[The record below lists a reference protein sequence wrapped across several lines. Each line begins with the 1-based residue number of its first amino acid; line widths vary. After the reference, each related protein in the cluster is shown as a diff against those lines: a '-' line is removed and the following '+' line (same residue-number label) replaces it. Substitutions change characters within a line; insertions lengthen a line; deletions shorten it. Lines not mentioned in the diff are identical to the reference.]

1 MTDKQFKECT
11 DNYIH
16 MLVHDA
22 SFNERRQRE
31 QLAMITGLEGKGLD
45 DLFYA
50 IGEAIY
56 KPVSASYKQSIF

>member
-1 MTDKQFKECT
+1 
-11 DNYIH
+11 

-22 SFNERRQRE
+22 SFNEKRQRM
-31 QLAMITGLEGKGLD
+31 QLAMITGLEGKALD
-45 DLFYA
+45 DLYKA